1 MKKYY
6 MINKRKIMLY
16 YIDCKEVNNKV
27 SEIMSEEYLN
37 VFKDAIINSDDG
49 NIISIFD
56 KIKQVFNVINPGED
70 NINLLLNFI
79 YSYIN

>member
-1 MKKYY
+1 
-6 MINKRKIMLY
+6 
-16 YIDCKEVNNKV
+16 
-27 SEIMSEEYLN
+27 MSEEYLN

-56 KIKQVFNVINPGED
+56 KIKQVFNVINPGEN